1 MKKILL
7 FLTIVLS
14 IQVHA
19 MEAGDSLLTAL
30 KSASEDTNK
39 VNILISLS
47 RHFLSSNPTEAIH
60 YGEQAKSLAQKLNF
74 HYGLA
79 QAYKR
84 LGLVYYMQGN
94 YLQTLDYWDKSL
106 EEFRKIKDKNGEANI
121 INNIGTVYYDQTDET
136 KALEYFLKSL
146 KLSEE
151 LKDTIRISTA
161 LCNIGNVYNN
171 KEKRST
177 WDKGLDYYFRG
188 LDLSTKVI
196 DQKLFKNQD
205 DYDVHL
211 DLIGS
216 FSVGIGEIYFNKGE
230 DKKAIEYFEKS
241 LKAYEGTEA
250 YPYSLNAIGKVF
262 TKDGEIDKALKKH
275 NEAYNYAVKLDAKLD
290 MVQSLLGI
298 AKAYEATKDYPKAIT
313 YFHNAANLAD
323 TLGSQLEL
331 KDAYLGLAKSYAKI
345 KDYDNAYSYQA
356 KLTDI
361 KDTLYNISTD
371 KKMASLQFDFDIEK
385 KQGQIDLMTKDKELQ
400 DLYLK
405 RQKAIKN
412 ATIGGL
418 LVVMSFLIVVFFQ
431 KKRIAKEK
439 QRSDE
444 LLLNILPE
452 ETAEELKATGTA
464 KAKSIDKVTV
474 MFTDFKNF
482 TQASELLSAEELVS
496 EINYCYSEFDKI
508 ITKFG
513 IEKIKTIG
521 DSYMCAGGLP
531 VANNTHPVDVIKAGL
546 EMQAFILANK
556 ERRKAKGEPFFELRL
571 GIHTGPVVAGIVGIK
586 KFAYDIWGD
595 TVNTASRMESSGE
608 IGKVNISGTTHEL
621 VKDKFIFK
629 HRGMIE
635 AKNKGVIE
643 MYFVEGI
650 I

>member
-1 MKKILL
+1 MKSILACLLVLSLSMFLNAMDTNDSLKSVLKSLPEDTTKVNTLLLLSKIL
-7 FLTIVLS
+7 
-14 IQVHA
+14 
-19 MEAGDSLLTAL
+19 AG
-30 KSASEDTNK
+30 
-39 VNILISLS
+39 
-47 RHFLSSNPTEAIH
+47 SNPNEAINI
-60 YGEQAKSLAQKLNF
+60 GLEAKTLAEKLNF
-74 HYGLA
+74 YSGLA
-79 QAYKR
+79 YANKR
-84 LGLVYYMQGN
+84 IGIGYYMQGK
-94 YLQTLDYWDKSL
+94 YLETLNYWDKSL
-106 EEFRKIKDKNGEANI
+106 EQFRKIKDQTGEANI
-121 INNIGTVYYDQTDET
+121 LNNIGSVYFDQTDET
-136 KALEYFLKSL
+136 RALENYLLSL
-146 KLSEE
+146 KISEK
-151 LKDTIRISTA
+151 LKDTLRIATA

-171 KEKRST
+171 KDKRAT
-177 WDKGLDYYFRG
+177 WDKGLDYYSRG
-188 LDLSTKVI
+188 LELSIIINDL
-196 DQKLFKNQD
+196 N
-205 DYDVHL
+205 
-211 DLIGS
+211 LIGS
-216 FSVGIGEIYFNKGE
+216 TSVGIGEIYFNKGE

-241 LKAYEGTEA
+241 LKAYEETEA

-262 TKDGEIDKALKKH
+262 TKDGEIDKAIKKH
-275 NEAYNYAVKLDAKLD
+275 TEAYNYAEKLDAKLD
-290 MVQSLLGI
+290 MLQSLLGM
-298 AKAYEATKDYPKAIT
+298 AKAYEVSKDYTMAISK
-313 YFHNAANLAD
+313 YLSAVVLAD
-323 TLGSQLEL
+323 TLGAQLEL
-331 KDAYLGLAKSYAKI
+331 KDAYLGLAKSYSQTKNFD
-345 KDYDNAYSYQA
+345 KAYNYQFL
-356 KLTDI
+356 LTTI

-371 KKMASLQFDFDIEK
+371 KKLASLQFDFDIQK

-400 DLYLK
+400 DLYLR

-418 LVVMSFLIVVFFQ
+418 AVVLSFLVVVFFQ
-431 KKRIAKEK
+431 KKRITKEK
-439 QRSDE
+439 KRSDE
-444 LLLNILPE
+444 LLLNILPA

-464 KAKSIDKVTV
+464 KAKSIDLVTV

-531 VANNTHPVDVIKAGL
+531 VVNSTHPVDVIKAGL

-556 ERRKAKGEPFFELRL
+556 EARIAKGEPFFELRL

-608 IGKVNISGTTHEL
+608 TGKVNISGTTYEL

-643 MYFVEGI
+643 MYFVEGMK
-650 I
+650 